1 MNGKIYSINDET
13 FEKEVLRETCPVL
26 VQYWASWSDPCQMI
40 SHALEH
46 IALAYASY
54 IKVTKL
60 DVDESSKTLMK
71 YGVQSVPTLM
81 LFKNGRITATQVGA
95 LSKDHLITFIEGN
108 VLHQLP
114 FSYK

>member
-1 MNGKIYSINDET
+1 MNGTIYSINDKT
-13 FEKEVLRETCPVL
+13 FENEVLRETCPVL

-46 IALAYASY
+46 IAPSYASF

-60 DVDESSKTLMK
+60 NVEESSETLMK

-81 LFKNGRITATQVGA
+81 LFKNGKIIATQVGA

-108 VLHQLP
+108 VLI
-114 FSYK
+114 YK

>member
-1 MNGKIYSINDET
+1 MNGTIYSINDKT
-13 FEKEVLRETCPVL
+13 FENEVLRETCPVL

-46 IALAYASY
+46 IAPSYASF

-60 DVDESSKTLMK
+60 NVEESSETLMK

-81 LFKNGRITATQVGA
+81 LFKNSKIIATQVGA

-108 VLHQLP
+108 VLI
-114 FSYK
+114 YK

>member
-1 MNGKIYSINDET
+1 MNGKIYPINDKT

-26 VQYWASWSDPCQMI
+26 VQYWASWCDSCQMI

-46 IALAYASY
+46 IALAYASH

-60 DVDESSKTLMK
+60 DVEESSETLVK

-108 VLHQLP
+108 VLHQLS